1 MGQITLTLTSY
12 SHLLP
17 VLICS
22 RLLASTM
29 DRDISERAY
38 ALLKEARRVAYRWID
53 QVGMKLGSAQHE
65 PSRAGLRYRLCMLAS
80 TCLSTFDVC
89 SEHVPAVLAI
99 DEDFA
104 IAMQCAAIVHD
115 NKPPYLSDDDSH
127 YLTRMLSRN
136 LRLLHNLEP
145 IFRQEQS
152 EFKLSH
158 ASAYDDAC
166 SRLWAGYRPR
176 NSASWIALPAPN
188 SRWVSCVTE
197 AGQEVHYNLLTGEL
211 LIGGKRLG
219 TLPQEIVEHPTYQSM
234 FGAVSGQHGSP
245 HTLSDYS

>member
-1 MGQITLTLTSY
+1 VSQITLTPTFY
-12 SHLLP
+12 SHLLAA
-17 VLICS
+17 LICS

-38 ALLKEARRVAYRWID
+38 ALLKEARRVAHRWID
-53 QVGMKLGSAQHE
+53 EVGIKLGSTQHE
-65 PSRAGLRYRLCMLAS
+65 PSRAGLRYRLCMLAA
-80 TCLSTFDVC
+80 TCFSTFDVC

-115 NKPPYLSDDDSH
+115 NKPPSLSDDDSH
-127 YLTRMLSRN
+127 YLTRMLSRH

-158 ASAYDDAC
+158 ARAYDDAC
-166 SRLWAGYRPR
+166 SRLWPGYRPR
-176 NSASWIALPAPN
+176 NSASWNALPAPN
-188 SRWVSCVTE
+188 SRWLSSITE
-197 AGQEVHYNLLTGEL
+197 AGQDVHYNLLTGEL

-219 TLPQEIVEHPTYQSM
+219 TLPQEIVKHPTYENI
-234 FGAVSGQHGSP
+234 FGAVSGQHGSS
-245 HTLSDYS
+245 HALSDYS